1 MGTVRFMP
9 IQMSLDSFLVSH
21 NIYSYSNPSLSFS
34 CFPAAT
40 IGIHLLHYY
49 TTPQVEPPTKLV
61 PFTPHKQNQPTPIS
75 FFPQTHK
82 EPMISAIKSA
92 SRKTQLLQIH
102 AQILRTTLIQDPAIS
117 LQFLSRVALS
127 GPLQDATYSH
137 RFFEQISYPSVSH
150 YNTIIRAYSM
160 SGSPQKGLFL
170 YRDMRRRGIAAD
182 PLSSSFAVKSC
193 IGFLYLLGGVQVHCN
208 IFKDGHQLDALL
220 LTAVMDLY
228 SQCRKCDDACKVF
241 DEMTQ
246 RDTVAW
252 NVMISC
258 CIRNNRTRD
267 ALSLFD
273 VMQSSRFKCEP
284 DDVTCLLL
292 LQACTH
298 LNALKFGQRIHSY
311 IIERGHGGALN
322 LSNSLISMYSRC
334 GCLDKAYE
342 VFKGTCN
349 KSVVSW
355 SAMISGLA
363 MNGYG
368 REAIE
373 AFEEMH
379 RIGIRPD
386 DQTFT
391 GVLSACSHSGLVDE
405 GMSFF
410 DSMNRE
416 FGITPNVHHYGCM
429 VDLLGRA
436 GLLDKAYQLI
446 TSMVVKPDSTIWRT
460 LLGACRIHGN
470 VTLGERVIGHLIE
483 LKAQEAGDYVLL
495 LNIYSSAGHWEK
507 VAEVRKL
514 MKEKAIQT
522 MPGCCTI
529 ELKGVV
535 HEFVADDISH
545 LRITE
550 IYETLDDINKQL
562 KIAGYVVELSS
573 ALHKIDDKEKGYALS
588 YHSEKLAIAFGVLA
602 TPPGTTLRVAINL
615 RICVDCHNFLKLFSG
630 VYNRDVIL
638 RDHNRFHHF
647 REGHCSCSDYW

>member
-1 MGTVRFMP
+1 MAPVWFSHSVHSSSNRFVLAATTLH
-9 IQMSLDSFLVSH
+9 S
-21 NIYSYSNPSLSFS
+21 PSLSLS
-34 CFPAAT
+34 RC
-40 IGIHLLHYY
+40 IHLLHS
-49 TTPQVEPPTKLV
+49 PQPNPHHPVEPAINLAPI
-61 PFTPHKQNQPTPIS
+61 PHHKRNQPTPIS
-75 FFPQTHK
+75 SFPPSHK
-82 EPMISAIKSA
+82 EQVISTIKSV
-92 SRKTQLLQIH
+92 SQKPHLLQIH
-102 AQILRTTLIQDPAIS
+102 AHIVCTTLVHDPAVS
-117 LQFLSRVALS
+117 LHFLSRVALS
-127 GPLQDATYSH
+127 GPLQDPIYSR
-137 RFFEQISYPSVSH
+137 RFFEQINRPIVSH
-150 YNTIIRAYSM
+150 FNTMIRAYSM
-160 SGSPQKGLFL
+160 SDSPQKGLYL
-170 YRDMRRRGIAAD
+170 YRDMRRRGIAAN

-193 IGFLYLLGGVQVHCN
+193 IRFLDIVGGVQVHCN
-208 IFKDGHQLDALL
+208 VFKDGHQSDSLL

-228 SQCRKCDDACKVF
+228 SQCRKGDDACKVF
-241 DEMTQ
+241 DEMPQ

-258 CIRNNRTRD
+258 CVRNNRTRD

-273 VMQSSRFKCEP
+273 VMQSTSNKCEP

-292 LQACTH
+292 LQACAQ
-298 LNALKFGQRIHSY
+298 LNSLEFGERIHNY
-311 IIERGHGGALN
+311 IMERGYGGAIN
-322 LSNSLISMYSRC
+322 LSNSLIAMYSRC

-342 VFKGTCN
+342 VFMGTPN

-363 MNGYG
+363 VNGYG
-368 REAIE
+368 KEAIE
-373 AFEEMH
+373 AFEEMQ

-410 DSMNRE
+410 DRMIGE
-416 FGITPNVHHYGCM
+416 FGITPNIHHYGCM

-436 GLLDKAYQLI
+436 GLLDKAYEVI
-446 TSMVVKPDSTIWRT
+446 TTMAVKPDPTIWRT
-460 LLGACRIHGN
+460 LLGACRIHGH
-470 VTLGERVIGHLIE
+470 VTLGERVIERLIE

-507 VAEVRKL
+507 VAEVRTL

-522 MPGCCTI
+522 TPGCCTI

-535 HEFVADDISH
+535 HEFVVDDVSH
-545 LRITE
+545 KRKGE

-573 ALHKIDDKEKGYALS
+573 ELHKVDDKEKGYVLS

-602 TPPGTTLRVAINL
+602 TPPGTTLRVATNV
-615 RICVDCHNFLKLFSG
+615 RVCVDCHNFLKLFSG

-638 RDHNRFHHF
+638 RDHKRFHHF
-647 REGHCSCSDYW
+647 RGGQCSCSDYW

>member
-1 MGTVRFMP
+1 
-9 IQMSLDSFLVSH
+9 MSD
-21 NIYSYSNPSLSFS
+21 
-34 CFPAAT
+34 
-40 IGIHLLHYY
+40 
-49 TTPQVEPPTKLV
+49 
-61 PFTPHKQNQPTPIS
+61 
-75 FFPQTHK
+75 
-82 EPMISAIKSA
+82 
-92 SRKTQLLQIH
+92 
-102 AQILRTTLIQDPAIS
+102 
-117 LQFLSRVALS
+117 
-127 GPLQDATYSH
+127 
-137 RFFEQISYPSVSH
+137 
-150 YNTIIRAYSM
+150 
-160 SGSPQKGLFL
+160 SPQKGLLL

-193 IGFLYLLGGVQVHCN
+193 IRFLYLPGGVQVHCN
-208 IFKDGHQLDALL
+208 IFKDGHQWDTLL

-228 SQCRKCDDACKVF
+228 SLCQRGGDACKVF
-241 DEMTQ
+241 DEMPH

-273 VMQSSRFKCEP
+273 VMQGSSYKCEP

-292 LQACTH
+292 LQACAH
-298 LNALKFGQRIHSY
+298 LNALEFGERIHGY
-311 IIERGHGGALN
+311 IMERGYRDALN
-322 LSNSLISMYSRC
+322 LCNSLISMYSRC

-342 VFKGTCN
+342 VFKGMGN
-349 KSVVSW
+349 KNVVSW

-373 AFEEMH
+373 AFEEML
-379 RIGIRPD
+379 RIGVLPD

-391 GVLSACSHSGLVDE
+391 GVLSACSYSGMVDE

-410 DSMNRE
+410 HRMSRE
-416 FGITPNVHHYGCM
+416 FGVTPNVHHYGCM

-446 TSMVVKPDSTIWRT
+446 MSMVVKPDSTMWRT
-460 LLGACRIHGN
+460 LLGACRIHGH

-514 MKEKAIQT
+514 MKNKSIQT
-522 MPGCCTI
+522 TPGCSTI
-529 ELKGVV
+529 ELKGAV
-535 HEFVADDISH
+535 HEFVVDDVSH
-545 LRITE
+545 SRNRE
-550 IYETLDDINKQL
+550 IYETLDEINHQL
-562 KIAGYVVELSS
+562 RIAGYVVELSS
-573 ALHKIDDKEKGYALS
+573 ELHKMDDKEKGYVLS
-588 YHSEKLAIAFGVLA
+588 HHSEKLAVAFGVLA
-602 TPPGTTLRVAINL
+602 TPPGTILRVASNL
-615 RICVDCHNFLKLFSG
+615 RVCVDCHNFLKLFSG
-630 VYNRDVIL
+630 VYNRDVVL

-647 REGHCSCSDYW
+647 RGGRCSCSDYW